1 MENRMNIGLL
11 EQHVLMA
18 IVTLHP
24 NAYGISIQDHVARRA
39 GYEPSI
45 GSVYAALGQL
55 EEKGF
60 ITSRP
65 GEKTPERGGRAKLY
79 VTVTAAGQATLQESL
94 KAISSL
100 QRGLRWRT
108 AFRWR
113 EAFRWSEAF
122 A

>member
-1 MENRMNIGLL
+1 MEKRVNIGAL
-11 EQHVLMA
+11 EQYILMA
-18 IVTLHP
+18 IVALHP
-24 NAYGISIQDHVARRA
+24 NAYGISIQEHIARRA

-45 GSVYAALGQL
+45 GSIYAALGRL
-55 EEKGF
+55 EAKGF

-65 GEKTPERGGRAKLY
+65 GEPTPARGGRRKLY

-100 QRGLRWRT
+100 QRGLRWR
-108 AFRWR
+108 